1 MRVGR
6 IETNFF
12 EMGLHSPMSWLT
24 WQGLSDKEE
33 SQCWEVWGWKGWS
46 PMPDLGVWYG
56 GADSLL
62 LSECKE
68 TETLTRTSKKREG
81 SGKDRGAFRRGR
93 WPQNHQKSSVIGI
106 VWKWKR
112 VEARKQKEYRR
123 TQLSVC
129 ASDFSSQT
137 KMMVS
142 HLKKILLRGFSW
154 PVSLNAIWWGEKKY
168 WPMCLRLQG
177 WAFPGDPCPRL
188 SVSLHP
194 R

>member
-6 IETNFF
+6 RETNFF

-123 TQLSVC
+123 RTQLSVC

-142 HLKKILLRGFSW
+142 HLKKKYFWGA
-154 PVSLNAIWWGEKKY
+154 SLGQF
-168 WPMCLRLQG
+168 C
-177 WAFPGDPCPRL
+177 
-188 SVSLHP
+188 
-194 R
+194 